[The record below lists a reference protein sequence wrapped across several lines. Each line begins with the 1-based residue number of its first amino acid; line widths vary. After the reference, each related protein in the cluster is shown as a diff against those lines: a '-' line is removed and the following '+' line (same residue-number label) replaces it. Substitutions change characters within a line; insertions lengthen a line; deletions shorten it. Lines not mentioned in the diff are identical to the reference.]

1 MDEFKI
7 YACDVCGWE
16 YNEEE
21 GCPDE
26 DIEAGTKWEDI
37 PAGFKCPICG
47 VPKEKFSEQSA
58 KAGQQPA
65 GQAALLF

>member
-1 MDEFKI
+1 MDKEFKV

-16 YNEEE
+16 YNEAE

-26 DIEAGTKWEDI
+26 GIEAGTAWEDV

-47 VPKEKFSEQSA
+47 VDKDKFVEQ
-58 KAGQQPA
+58 
-65 GQAALLF
+65 